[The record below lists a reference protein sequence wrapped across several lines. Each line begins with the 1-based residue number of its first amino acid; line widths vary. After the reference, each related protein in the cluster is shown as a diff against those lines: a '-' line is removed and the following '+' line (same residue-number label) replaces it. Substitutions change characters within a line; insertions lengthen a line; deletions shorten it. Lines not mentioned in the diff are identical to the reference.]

1 MSITIRP
8 VREEDFFAW
17 LELYAGY
24 AAFYHTDL
32 TDEKALLLW
41 SWLINPAHEENGYV
55 AVDEGDDNRLVGL
68 AHVREFTRPLE
79 TDRSLFLDDLFVAE
93 DHRTQGTGRQ
103 LIDFLRGVAA
113 ERGLA
118 VVQWL
123 TAADNE
129 DAQHLY
135 DAVATKTSWVTY
147 ELTV

>member
-24 AAFYHTDL
+24 AAFYETEL

-41 SWLINPAHEENGYV
+41 SWLINPGHEESGYV
-55 AVDEGDDNRLVGL
+55 AVDDDDRLVGL
-68 AHVREFTRPLE
+68 AHVREFARPLE

-93 DHRTQGTGRQ
+93 DVRGQGIGRQ
-103 LIDFLRGVAA
+103 FIEFVREVAKD
-113 ERGLA
+113 RGLGA
-118 VVQWL
+118 VQWI

-129 DAQHLY
+129 QAQHLY
-135 DAVATKTSWVTY
+135 DAVATKTPWVTY